1 MPNRFPSLA
10 SLFKIHFEDFSATMP
25 EETIAY
31 YLVGDF
37 LKELIS
43 LHDNNLEAYKR
54 AIADRWMFGTWTNSF
69 VIKKLNVI
77 CDFLGLSI
85 SHFNKIEQMGLAR
98 TLGRKCSSSFFD
110 DVNDNYREISMNEKD
125 KEEYNKFLETNRG
138 NMTDSET
145 FFRDIFIP
153 IFGRQKA
160 NYSIRKD
167 NVIGAVLGKS
177 KMVFYKEG
185 RILTYGDFITPNPE
199 LDVHFS
205 NDSFKNVVDKY
216 LPIYT
221 GKYKEYNT
229 IHILDTNLNYIS
241 F

>member
-10 SLFKIHFEDFSATMP
+10 SLFKMHFEDFSATMPEETEQTVATMP

-43 LHDNNLEAYKR
+43 LHDNDLEAYKR
-54 AIADRWMFGTWTNSF
+54 AIADRWMFGNWNNSF

-125 KEEYNKFLETNRG
+125 KEEYNKFLETNR
-138 NMTDSET
+138 DEAIALYCIT
-145 FFRDIFIP
+145 FFSDYMACNRMDQRDEDILENN
-153 IFGRQKA
+153 GVQK
-160 NYSIRKD
+160 S
-167 NVIGAVLGKS
+167 L
-177 KMVFYKEG
+177 
-185 RILTYGDFITPNPE
+185 L
-199 LDVHFS
+199 
-205 NDSFKNVVDKY
+205 
-216 LPIYT
+216 
-221 GKYKEYNT
+221 
-229 IHILDTNLNYIS
+229 
-241 F
+241 